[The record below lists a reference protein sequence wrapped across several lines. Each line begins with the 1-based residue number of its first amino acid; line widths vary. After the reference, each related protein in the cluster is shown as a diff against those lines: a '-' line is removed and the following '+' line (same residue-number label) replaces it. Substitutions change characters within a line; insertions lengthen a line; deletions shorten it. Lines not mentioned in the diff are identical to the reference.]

1 MSSQII
7 LVAVI
12 LIFLCFLTNQS
23 ERQFKNS
30 EVFRQKRKVNSPKLN
45 PPSATKIVEYI
56 RVRDFNENLKS
67 NSD

>member
-30 EVFRQKRKVNSPKLN
+30 EVFRQKKKEE
-45 PPSATKIVEYI
+45 K
-56 RVRDFNENLKS
+56 
-67 NSD
+67 